1 VSAHLRAEHVTVSF
15 GAVKAL
21 DDVSISVSPG
31 GIHAVIGPNGAGKS
45 TLFNVLSGV
54 YPVSSGTVVFG
65 DLDVTRSRPHQLVRA
80 GLARTYQNIVLGHV
94 TVEEAILLGRHHLTS
109 AGFLRCALRTR
120 GARAE
125 ARAARESVR
134 HVAEMLGL
142 ADSLQRIAT
151 ELPYGAQKRVE
162 LARALAAEPDVLLL
176 DEPVAGMN
184 AHEKEEMTELLA
196 AIHARGETTMVL
208 VEHDMRMVL
217 SLATHCTV
225 LDFGRVIADGSPA
238 HVAAHPDVLRAY
250 LGSAHASDEV
260 TS

>member
-151 ELPYGAQKRVE
+151 ELPYGDQKRVE
-162 LARALAAEPDVLLL
+162 LARALAAEPEVLLL

-184 AHEKEEMTELLA
+184 AHEKEGMTELLA

-217 SLATHCTV
+217 SLSTHCTV

-250 LGSAHASDEV
+250 LGSAHASDGV

>member
-1 VSAHLRAEHVTVSF
+1 MNAQLRAEQVTVSF

-54 YPVSSGTVVFG
+54 YPVTSGTVVFA
-65 DLDVTRSRPHQLVRA
+65 DLDVTKSRPHKLVRA

-94 TVEEAILLGRHHLTS
+94 TVEEAILLGRHHLTR
-109 AGFLRCALRTR
+109 AGFLRCALRTP

-125 ARAARESVR
+125 AKAARQSV
-134 HVAEMLGL
+134 HHLAEMLGL
-142 ADSLQRIAT
+142 ADSLHRIAT
-151 ELPYGAQKRVE
+151 ELPYGDQKRVE
-162 LARALAAEPDVLLL
+162 LARALAAEPEVLLL

-184 AHEKEEMTELLA
+184 GHEKDEMTELLA
-196 AIHARGETTMVL
+196 TIHARGDTTMVL

-238 HVAAHPDVLRAY
+238 YVASHPEVLRAY
-250 LGSAHASDEV
+250 LGSAHAPREV
-260 TS
+260 TP